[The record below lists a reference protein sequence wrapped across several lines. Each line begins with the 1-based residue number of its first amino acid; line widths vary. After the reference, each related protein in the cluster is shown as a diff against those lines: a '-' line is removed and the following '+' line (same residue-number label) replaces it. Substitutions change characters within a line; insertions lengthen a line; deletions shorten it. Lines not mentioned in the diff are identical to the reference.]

1 MIKVKLL
8 QKQQFQY
15 LDKKKHE
22 SLNIYILVIPDN
34 VTWHY
39 ANMLYLCALTLLN
52 SVKRRSKFNE
62 LLNPKIT

>member
-22 SLNIYILVIPDN
+22 SLNIYISVVPDD

-39 ANMLYLCALTLLN
+39 ANLCCIYVSLLC
-52 SVKRRSKFNE
+52 
-62 LLNPKIT
+62 

>member
-39 ANMLYLCALTLLN
+39 ANMLYLCELTLLN

>member
-22 SLNIYILVIPDN
+22 SLNTYILVVPDN

-52 SVKRRSKFNE
+52 SVKGRSKFNE